1 MKLTPA
7 QVQRTLDQFEAQV
20 IPESNPVVSEL
31 TSLFGDHT
39 FFLDSN
45 GLNIVE
51 RVSPTDTRQEEGRVI
66 NVANWVDASWT
77 RLSAHEPEM
86 TEISVQLAA

>member
-1 MKLTPA
+1 MKLSPT
-7 QVQRTLDQFEAQV
+7 QVQRTLDQFQAQV

-51 RVSPTDTRQEEGRVI
+51 RVSPNGARQEEGRVI
-66 NVANWVDASWT
+66 NVANWVDESWT
-77 RLSAHEPEM
+77 RLSAR
-86 TEISVQLAA
+86 TSRACASARRAV